1 MDVLDQVRRYLDKI
15 PPAVSGAGGHNQTF
29 RVACVLVQGFGLS
42 PDEARP
48 LMHEY
53 SARCQPPWNE
63 KDIDHKLRDAE
74 RAPNPKGHAYLLKN
88 SGGLEASPART
99 STVPQTSSGPRSSS
113 LPNNPSAATYD
124 VTVAATLP
132 FPIPNGATAL
142 LLAAFHPGEH
152 IRFCLAETAEDG
164 RELPRDAGITLSR
177 EHWLARLE
185 SARGDPNAFLRSSE
199 RNGIFISINPM
210 TAGGT
215 RDADV
220 TAFRHCLLEFDQ
232 ISLAEQWQLIT
243 QSKIPVTA
251 VIHSGRRSLHA
262 WVRVD
267 ATDRADYDA
276 RVKLLLAHFS
286 KYQPDPK
293 NKNPSRFSRL
303 PNCVRFDSRQ
313 ELLALN
319 LGADSFAA
327 WKAALDLDQ
336 LGQEIQV
343 KQLLEFVPAEDPN
356 VILGNRWLCRGG
368 SCLFIGQSG
377 IGKSS
382 LAMQLAILWAL
393 ERPAFG
399 ICPSRSLRS
408 LFVQAEND
416 LGDLAEMFQGVWLG
430 MNLPGPESPDTI
442 RRVQQQITIRTV
454 TTHTGY
460 AFAEAL
466 RRLIEHYQPDLVWLD
481 PLLSFIGDDI
491 SKQSVCSQFLR
502 NWLNPISKS
511 TGVTWMIL
519 HHTGKPPKDPKSK
532 SHWKSGDYAYEGTGS
547 SELTN
552 WARAVCVLHR
562 LDSGPAGEAFEL
574 KLAKRGPRAGARDLL
589 HRRTTSIFLRHSTR
603 GICWQQTDA
612 PVEDETEEL
621 TADAKSPTRKS
632 GPPRR
637 NFDYDAFLSS
647 IAGEHFTI
655 SQLVDRVCRFSG
667 IAERTAYSNVIPEL
681 KRRMRF
687 DLEFKVFSVSS

>member
-1 MDVLDQVRRYLDKI
+1 MSLVDQARCYLDKI

-29 RVACVLVQGFGLS
+29 RVACVLVQGFGLTI
-42 PDEARP
+42 DEARP
-48 LMHEY
+48 LMFEY
-53 SARCQPPWNE
+53 SARCQPPWTE

-74 RAPNPKGHAYLLKN
+74 RTHNSKGCGYLLN
-88 SGGLEASPART
+88 SRGTHSSASVIPSGNPSTRVQASPFKLEPFTCDPAQLT
-99 STVPQTSSGPRSSS
+99 ELPVP
-113 LPNNPSAATYD
+113 
-124 VTVAATLP
+124 VE
-132 FPIPNGATAL
+132 NGAAAL
-142 LLAAFHPGEH
+142 LNSAFEPGEH
-152 IRFCLAETAEDG
+152 VRLCLAETGADG

-177 EHWLARLE
+177 EQWLARLE
-185 SARGDPNAFLRSSE
+185 TAHGNPNEFLRSSE
-199 RNGIFISINPM
+199 RNGIFISVNPLKPD
-210 TAGGT
+210 GN

-232 ISLAEQWQLIT
+232 TSIQEQWQLIT
-243 QSKIPVTA
+243 QSNIPVSA

-276 RVKLLLAHFS
+276 RVRLLYAHFARY
-286 KYQPDPK
+286 KPDEK
-293 NKNPSRFSRL
+293 NRNPSRFSRL
-303 PNCVRFDSRQ
+303 PNCVRFDARQ
-313 ELLALN
+313 ELLALKV
-319 LGADSFAA
+319 GAESFAT
-327 WKAALDLDQ
+327 WKSAQALDQ
-336 LGQEIQV
+336 IGQEIRIR
-343 KQLLEFVPAEDPN
+343 QLLDFVPSEDPN
-356 VILGNRWLCRGG
+356 AILGNRWLCRGG
-368 SCLFIGQSG
+368 SCLFVGQSG

-399 ICPSRSLRS
+399 ICPAKSLRS

-430 MNLPGPESPDTI
+430 MKLPGPESPDTI
-442 RRVQQQITIRTV
+442 RQVQNQVVIRTV

-466 RRLIEHYQPDLVWLD
+466 RRLIGHYQPDLVWLD

-502 NWLNPISKS
+502 NWLNPISKA
-511 TGVTWMIL
+511 TGVIWMIL

-562 LDSGPAGEAFEL
+562 LDDTQFEL
-574 KLAKRGPRAGARDLL
+574 KLAKRGPRASARDLQ
-589 HRRTTSIFLRHSTR
+589 HRPTTSIHLRHSQT
-603 GICWQQTDA
+603 GICWEQTELPTEND
-612 PVEDETEEL
+612 TEES
-621 TADAKSPTRKS
+621 TAPTKSPARKG

-637 NFDYDAFLSS
+637 NFDYDAFLASV
-647 IAGEHFTI
+647 AGEHFTM
-655 SQLVDRVCRFSG
+655 SQLVDRVCKFSG
-667 IAERTAYSNVIPEL
+667 IAERTAYSNIVPDL
-681 KRRMRF
+681 KRRMFF
-687 DLEFKVFSVSS
+687 DPQFRVFSVQQQH